1 MNAAPQ
7 LLVALAALLP
17 SGVCCYARWEMLR
30 MFPSLSR
37 NQAAFPQSF
46 VATPFSVFSPGKS

>member
-1 MNAAPQ
+1 MNDWPQ
-7 LLVALAALLP
+7 RLVALAALLRA
-17 SGVCCYARWEMLR
+17 GVCYYARWEMLR